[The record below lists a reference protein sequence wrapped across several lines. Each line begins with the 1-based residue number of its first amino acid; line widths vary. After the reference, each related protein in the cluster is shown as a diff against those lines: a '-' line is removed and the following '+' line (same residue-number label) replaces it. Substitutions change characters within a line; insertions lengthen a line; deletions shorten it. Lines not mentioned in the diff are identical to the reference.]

1 MRTVLTVVGVMTLV
15 VGLAWPS
22 GALDPASVA
31 SSAAESPHLR
41 SRLELLG
48 CQMPM
53 PDLPPKDLSKLPEF
67 ECR

>member
-1 MRTVLTVVGVMTLV
+1 MRTVLTIVGVMTLV
-15 VGLAWPS
+15 VGLSWPS
-22 GALDPASVA
+22 GAEPVSAA
-31 SSAAESPHLR
+31 SSAESPHLR